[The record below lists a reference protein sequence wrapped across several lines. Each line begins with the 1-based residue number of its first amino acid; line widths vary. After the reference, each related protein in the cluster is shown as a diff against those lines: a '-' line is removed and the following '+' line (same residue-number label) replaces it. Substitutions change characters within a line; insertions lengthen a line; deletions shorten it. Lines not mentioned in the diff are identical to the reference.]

1 MIMNQIKSLRK
12 AKKITQKQLGDVLGV
27 AESTI
32 SMYES
37 GNRQPDVDTMRK
49 IADYFNVTIDYLIGG
64 ENISSSDKDEL
75 DEKIIK
81 IFGSLSEADQAQI
94 LDYARYLL
102 MREKQDT

>member
-1 MIMNQIKSLRK
+1 MIMNQIKLLRK

>member
-1 MIMNQIKSLRK
+1 MNRIKSLRK

>member
-75 DEKIIK
+75 DKKIIK
-81 IFGSLSEADQAQI
+81 IFDSLSEADQAQV

>member
-1 MIMNQIKSLRK
+1 MIMNRIKSLRK

-75 DEKIIK
+75 DKKIIK
-81 IFGSLSEADQAQI
+81 IFDSLSENDQAQV

>member
-1 MIMNQIKSLRK
+1 MIMNRIKSLRK

>member
-1 MIMNQIKSLRK
+1 MNQIKSLRK

-75 DEKIIK
+75 DKKIIK
-81 IFGSLSEADQAQI
+81 IFDSLSENDQAQV